1 MFCIWKFFLDIGMNT
16 FRNGMGF
23 PERFISIDADFQIN
37 IYFISEHTG
46 MEQVYTLS
54 LIHI

>member
-46 MEQVYTLS
+46 MEQFECS
-54 LIHI
+54 